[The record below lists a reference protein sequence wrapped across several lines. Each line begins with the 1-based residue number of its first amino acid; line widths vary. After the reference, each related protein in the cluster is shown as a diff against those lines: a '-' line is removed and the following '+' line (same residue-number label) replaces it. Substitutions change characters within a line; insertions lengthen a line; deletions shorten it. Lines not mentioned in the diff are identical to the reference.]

1 MIDDLRQ
8 GQKSSNENRPLNLF
22 WATPEI
28 LYMEKFDSWQDLSG
42 FQCLEDVLI
51 ADAQNYENQSW
62 VIFMKL
68 ILYDNSGLYLSEK
81 MNQCSGV
88 GC

>member
-1 MIDDLRQ
+1 
-8 GQKSSNENRPLNLF
+8 
-22 WATPEI
+22 
-28 LYMEKFDSWQDLSG
+28 
-42 FQCLEDVLI
+42 VLI
-51 ADAQNYENQSW
+51 ADAQNYENQSYENQSW